1 MLLPLSTEENRS
13 MVDAVNENNPVES
26 ERMRASDAER
36 DAVAHRL
43 REALAEGR
51 LDPDEHSERL
61 DSVYRAK
68 TLGDLVPITQDLP
81 GPNDPLPASPTEFRS
96 PRPVYGSDR
105 IVDRSPSSSMA
116 FAVMGGADRSG
127 EWVVPKTYVA
137 GAVMGGI
144 NLDLREAR
152 FIEQETTIWIGTVMG
167 GVGIIVPHD
176 VQVRVHGLPIM
187 GGFGVEGQTPSVV
200 DPGAPVVHVR
210 GLAVMGGVGVEYRSR
225 KHQGEDDS
233 DDH

>member
-1 MLLPLSTEENRS
+1 MRISLP
-13 MVDAVNENNPVES
+13 
-26 ERMRASDAER
+26 
-36 DAVAHRL
+36 
-43 REALAEGR
+43 
-51 LDPDEHSERL
+51 
-61 DSVYRAK
+61 
-68 TLGDLVPITQDLP
+68 Q
-81 GPNDPLPASPTEFRS
+81 
-96 PRPVYGSDR
+96 
-105 IVDRSPSSSMA
+105 
-116 FAVMGGADRSG
+116 
-127 EWVVPKTYVA
+127 
-137 GAVMGGI
+137 
-144 NLDLREAR
+144 REAR
-152 FIEQETTIWIGTVMG
+152 FIEQETTIWVGTVMG